1 MDLSTTYLGLKLK
14 NPLVPSSSP
23 LTRDIGNLRRMED
36 AGAAAV
42 VLYSLFEEQI
52 YQESHT
58 LDQYLTQ
65 GTESFAEALSYFPEA
80 PEYQS
85 GPEVYLEHLYKAKR
99 ALDIPVIGSL
109 NGVSTGWWVQYAA
122 DIEAAGADALEL
134 NVYYLPTDLHFSGS
148 DVETMYLDL
157 LRDVRAAVSIPV
169 AVKLSPYFSNIAN
182 IAYRLTVA
190 GADGLALFN
199 RFYQPDLDLDMLEVT
214 PNLKLSSSVE
224 MRLPLRWIAILY
236 GRIAADLALTTGVHT
251 ITDVAKGLAAGAA
264 VTMMASELLQNG
276 IDRLKVLRAG
286 LEAWLVEH
294 EYESVA
300 QLQGSLSQ
308 INCAEPAAFERANY
322 MRVLSSYAPDY
333 PTRFGRLWLSQQGGS
348 VGSER

>member
-1 MDLSTTYLGLKLK
+1 
-14 NPLVPSSSP
+14 
-23 LTRDIGNLRRMED
+23 MED

-52 YQESHT
+52 YQESQT
-58 LDQYLTQ
+58 LDHYLTQ
-65 GTESFAEALSYFPEA
+65 GTDSFAEALSYFPEA

-85 GPEVYLEHLYKAKR
+85 GPDIYLEHLYKAKQ

-109 NGVSTGWWVQYAA
+109 NGVSTGWWVRYAA

-134 NVYYLPTDLHFSGS
+134 NVYYLPTDLYTKGA
-148 DVETMYLDL
+148 DVEEMYLQL
-157 LRDVRAAVSIPV
+157 LRDVKAAVSIPV

-182 IAYRLTVA
+182 MAYRLTEA
-190 GADGLALFN
+190 GADGLVMFN
-199 RFYQPDLDLDMLEVT
+199 RFYQPDLDLDSLQVA

-236 GRIAADLALTTGVHT
+236 GRIAADMALTTGVHT

-264 VTMMASELLQNG
+264 VTMMASELLQHG
-276 IDRLKVLRAG
+276 IDRLKVLRTG
-286 LEAWLVEH
+286 LEAWLIERD
-294 EYESVA
+294 YESVT
-300 QLQGSLSQ
+300 QLRGSLSQ

-333 PTRFGRLWLSQQGGS
+333 LSRFSSLWLSQSSKQ
-348 VGSER
+348 